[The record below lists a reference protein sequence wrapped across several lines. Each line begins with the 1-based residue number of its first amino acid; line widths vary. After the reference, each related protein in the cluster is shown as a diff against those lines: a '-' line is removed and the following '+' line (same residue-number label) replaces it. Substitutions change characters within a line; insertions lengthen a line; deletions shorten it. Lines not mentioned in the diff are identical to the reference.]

1 VRLVGDSQRIAGAG
15 LASLAVHGGVGAAL
29 FLGFATAKPAL
40 PPPAAMVVEMA
51 ELPSAPPVP
60 PSLAPPNPEQKKA
73 DPEPVEKKPLL
84 PPIPKLAFAVKP
96 EVAVPVR
103 ETQPE
108 EKKDKADKPAE
119 ETTRAAAPDAP
130 NKDAPKAPAMGAPS
144 NSNSRAEQSWEARVL
159 AALERRKRYP
169 SAAQNAG
176 QEDVVYVRIVM
187 DRGGRVLDAQ
197 IRRSRGYALL
207 DGEVAALVRRAS
219 PLPRP
224 PQEVAGERIALL
236 VPVEFFIKRR

>member
-1 VRLVGDSQRIAGAG
+1 MAAEIRRLAGAG
-15 LASLAVHGGVGAAL
+15 LASVAVHGSVGAVL
-29 FLGFATAKPAL
+29 FLGFASGTPA

-51 ELPSAPPVP
+51 MLPSAPPVP

-84 PPIPKLAFAVKP
+84 PPIPKLAFNVKP
-96 EVAVPVR
+96 EVAVPAR
-103 ETQPE
+103 EDKPE

-130 NKDAPKAPAMGAPS
+130 NKDAPKAPQFGAPS
-144 NSNSRAEQSWEARVL
+144 DRPSNAEQSWEARVL

-169 SAAQNAG
+169 SAAQAAG

-187 DRGGRVLDAQ
+187 DRNGRVLNAQ

-207 DGEVAALVRRAS
+207 NDEVAALVRRAS
-219 PLPRP
+219 PLPKP
-224 PQEVAGERIALL
+224 PKEVAGDQIALL
-236 VPVEFFIKRR
+236 VPVEFFIKKR